1 MNRVYRCAYGAETFG
16 ATDDRT
22 RQTMTT
28 TPTATAKLV
37 RTYPRSASNLHHVS
51 VVRNQEPG
59 ELAVWTIHRN
69 GNAPIYV
76 ALTRADAFRVA
87 DFHAGVTA

>member
-1 MNRVYRCAYGAETFG
+1 MTFTHT
-16 ATDDRT
+16 ATA
-22 RQTMTT
+22 
-28 TPTATAKLV
+28 PTATVK
-37 RTYPRSASNLHHVS
+37 
-51 VVRNQEPG
+51 VVRYYATANSVHTVHVVRSQEPG

-87 DFHAGVTA
+87 DFHAGISA